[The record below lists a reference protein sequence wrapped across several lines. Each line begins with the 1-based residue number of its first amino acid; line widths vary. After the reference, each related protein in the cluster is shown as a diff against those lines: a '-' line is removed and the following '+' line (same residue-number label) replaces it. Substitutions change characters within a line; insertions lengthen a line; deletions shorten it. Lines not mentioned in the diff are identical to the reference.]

1 MAELVEHQF
10 DDIEQQRDAAYT
22 GMWIFLST
30 EVLFF
35 GAVFFAYVLY
45 RGLYYDAFVEG
56 SRELSV
62 FLGGLNTG
70 VLLCSSLFMAL
81 AVNAAQRGRTNQ
93 LITFLIITELIG
105 AVFLGI
111 KFLEYYQHYKD
122 NLIPAYN
129 FSYPG
134 EHVNEVQLFM
144 VFYFILTGMHAVHM
158 LVGMGVLT
166 TLSILAIRGKFSR
179 AYYDPVDIGGVYWH
193 FVDIVWVFIFPLL
206 YLVERSGP

>member
-1 MAELVEHQF
+1 MVTAKHQF

-35 GAVFFAYVLY
+35 GAVFFSYILY
-45 RGLYYDAFVEG
+45 RGMYYDAFVVG
-56 SRELSV
+56 SRDLSV
-62 FLGGLNTG
+62 VLGSVNTA

-81 AVNAAQRGRTNQ
+81 AVHAAQRSRTNQ
-93 LITFLIITELIG
+93 LVIYLVITEIIG

-111 KFLEYYQHYKD
+111 KFLEYYDHYKEHLVPGLNFAYIGD
-122 NLIPAYN
+122 NAPA
-129 FSYPG
+129 
-134 EHVNEVQLFM
+134 VKLFM

-158 LVGMGVLT
+158 MIGLGVIG
-166 TLSILAIRGKFSR
+166 TLAILAAKGKF
-179 AYYDPVDIGGVYWH
+179 ANGAYDPVDIGSLYWH

-206 YLVERSGP
+206 YLVKRV